1 MTNEEEMIFDWSIR
15 KTFIENVVLEMDFE
29 IQLEL
34 YKEEITEERNIETY
48 KERKLFAVD
57 LGESMQAGLNRVLEY
72 ELE

>member
-1 MTNEEEMIFDWSIR
+1 M
-15 KTFIENVVLEMDFE
+15 LEMDFE